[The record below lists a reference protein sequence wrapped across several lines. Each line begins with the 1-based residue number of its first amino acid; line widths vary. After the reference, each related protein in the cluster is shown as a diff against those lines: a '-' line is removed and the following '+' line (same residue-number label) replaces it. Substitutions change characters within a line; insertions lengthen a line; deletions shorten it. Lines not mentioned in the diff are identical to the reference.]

1 MTSRNPGLAN
11 PGQRGSGQAFLRSN
25 VKNNTPLPFS
35 QGAAIMYETH
45 ISKPNHRPEQRN
57 APNANAALSRL
68 VDVAQAAV
76 DDARAEGGTR

>member
-1 MTSRNPGLAN
+1 
-11 PGQRGSGQAFLRSN
+11 
-25 VKNNTPLPFS
+25 
-35 QGAAIMYETH
+35 MYETH